1 MPLRWKYLVP
11 HFRRTEEREMQ
22 RELQALTE
30 IAGRRELGNLTL
42 AAENTRAVWG
52 WTRLDGLLADIRYA
66 FRTLLRQPVF
76 PAVAVLSLA
85 LGIGANAA
93 IFSLMDALLWRDLP
107 VRDPQSLVIFA
118 NGSRSYFGFT
128 RFAEGSGDVME
139 SVMAASS
146 IAPARP
152 LDTGGSPERGA
163 VSLVSGNFFQGL
175 GVTPELGR
183 AIIPADDR
191 RGNPALV
198 AVLSHA
204 YWQQAYGGQPVLGRT
219 IRVDKMPFTIV
230 GVAPPEFF
238 GITVGDRPNVW
249 VPVTATDSVFPG
261 SGWLDHKSANF
272 LTIIGRLRP
281 GVSRRDAADALTPV
295 GIQIDIER
303 NGKPPNDADRRS
315 FFESQL
321 QLAPAAKGFFF
332 LGNRFSGPLWL
343 VFWMVAIGL
352 LLACVNVM
360 SLGFAR
366 ACERRKELTVRLAIG
381 AGRWRIARQLL
392 TESMIIALASGL
404 IGIAI
409 RKPLAQALVRLISW
423 GDQPVRLDLSIHS
436 GILLFVVA
444 VSVAAALV
452 SGVAPA
458 MRATRGELL
467 SGLQQGSRSA
477 TPAPLRR
484 TVGRLAVAAQMALS
498 LVLVSGA
505 CLFAGNLHQLR
516 HFDSGVNR
524 DRLLVL
530 DVDLA
535 GAGYKDAQMVPLNLR
550 LRDRLAA
557 VPGVRAVSFSQNGL
571 YSYRNFSTEF
581 YADGYP
587 PTDPRGHSSILDL
600 VGPRFFTTA
609 GDRIVAGRDFDE
621 HDDAGAPKVAIVT
634 SEFAR
639 RVFDGENA
647 IGRNLYVYT
656 APQTTESYRIVGV
669 VQDIRNDVRQKQPM
683 FYLCQLQTQV
693 HFFSTAFLVRT
704 RIRPSAV
711 IPGLRAAVRAED
723 PALPID
729 QIDSADDLFDRTLS
743 TDRLI
748 ATLAWGFG
756 VLAITLA
763 AVGIYG
769 LLSYDVTRR
778 TAEIGIRIAL
788 GARTSDVLRL
798 VMKDVAR
805 VSAIGLTAG
814 AMAALA
820 VSKMLQ
826 GLLFQIEPLDPRME
840 LAAALILAAVAIA
853 AAWIPA
859 RRAVRMEPMAA
870 LRNE

>member
-1 MPLRWKYLVP
+1 MPWRWKYLIP
-11 HFRRTEEREMQ
+11 RFRRAEELEMQ
-22 RELQALTE
+22 RELQALTA

-42 AAENTRAVWG
+42 AAENARAVWG

-66 FRTLLRQPVF
+66 FRTLLRQPGF
-76 PAVAVLSLA
+76 TAVAVLSLA

-93 IFSLMDALLWRDLP
+93 IFSLMDVLLWRSLP
-107 VRDPQSLVIFA
+107 VRDPGSLVIFA

-139 SVMAASS
+139 TVMAASS
-146 IAPARP
+146 IALARP

-175 GVTPELGR
+175 GVAMEQGR
-183 AIIPADDR
+183 AIAPMDDR

-204 YWQQAYGGQPVLGRT
+204 YWQQAFGGQPVLGRT
-219 IRVDKMPFTIV
+219 IRVDKTPFTIV

-238 GITVGDRPNVW
+238 GITVGDRPDVW
-249 VPVTATDSVFPG
+249 VPVTAVASVF
-261 SGWLDHKSANF
+261 SESRWLDQKNTNI
-272 LTIIGRLRP
+272 LTIMGRLRP
-281 GVSRRDAADALTPV
+281 RVTRREAADALTPLS
-295 GIQIDIER
+295 IQIDIER
-303 NGKPPNDADRRS
+303 NGKPPNDADRRD

-321 QLAPAAKGFFF
+321 QLAPAARGLTY
-332 LGNRFSGPLWL
+332 LGSQFSRPLWL

-366 ACERRKELTVRLAIG
+366 ASERRKEIAVRLAIG
-381 AGRWRIARQLL
+381 SGRWRIARQLL

-404 IGIAI
+404 IGIAL
-409 RKPLAQALVRLISW
+409 RKPLAQALVRLICW
-423 GDQPVRLDLSIHS
+423 GDQPARLDLGIHS
-436 GILLFVVA
+436 GVLLFVLA
-444 VSVAAALV
+444 VSMAAALV
-452 SGVAPA
+452 SGVMPA

-477 TPAPLRR
+477 TPAPLSR
-484 TVGRLAVAAQMALS
+484 TVGRWAVAAQMALS

-505 CLFAGNLHQLR
+505 CLFATNLHRLR

-530 DVDLA
+530 DVDPA
-535 GAGYKDAQMVPLNLR
+535 GAGYKDARMVPLNAR

-571 YSYRNFSTEF
+571 YSGRNYSTQF
-581 YADGYP
+581 YADGFP
-587 PTDPRGHSSILDL
+587 PTDPRSHFSTLDH

-634 SEFAR
+634 SEFVR
-639 RVFDGENA
+639 RVFDGDNA
-647 IGRNLYVYT
+647 IGRNLYVST
-656 APQTTESYRIVGV
+656 AEHTTESYRIVGV
-669 VQDIRNDVRQKQPM
+669 VQDIRNDVRQPQPM
-683 FYLCQLQTQV
+683 FYVCQLQTQV

-704 RIRPSAV
+704 QIRPSAV
-711 IPGLRAAVRAED
+711 IPALRAAVRAED
-723 PALPID
+723 SALRID

-788 GARTSDVLRL
+788 GAMTSDVLRL

-805 VSAIGLTAG
+805 VSGVGLAAG
-814 AMAALA
+814 SLAALA
-820 VSKMLQ
+820 VSKLLQ

-840 LAAALILAAVAIA
+840 LAAALILAAVAIG

-859 RRAVRMEPMAA
+859 RRAVHMEPMAA